1 MQHRRRIALVS
12 TWFSLGM
19 RKLRSQDAELIIL
32 APEGTAIHC
41 WVYMPNHENS
51 FDKVEGRGIR
61 SAKIA
66 KGGSWVVNREKLTRR
81 FTRSATT
88 RWRKSWSS
96 LCKIECEL
104 PVAFCSVHYHHRRQL
119 LRCFARLRDQCEPI
133 RPSRNVMQRRIS
145 EPRVWRDFA
154 ATALGFT
161 NVAPVVHVL
170 VLVQCIHTCTSV
182 HHMYRTW

>member
-32 APEGTAIHC
+32 APEGVAIHC

-66 KGGSWVVNREKLTRR
+66 KRGSWVVNREKLTRR

-96 LCKIECEL
+96 LCKNECAL
-104 PVAFCSVHYHHRRQL
+104 PAVLRSVHYHHHRQL
-119 LRCFARLRDQCEPI
+119 LRCFARLRDQCEQI

-145 EPRVWRDFA
+145 EPRVWRDFC
-154 ATALGFT
+154 TTIVGFSI
-161 NVAPVVHVL
+161 VASFVHVHVPYL
-170 VLVQCIHTCTSV
+170 YGTS
-182 HHMYRTW
+182 